1 MFFVV
6 LAVPLITRYQCR
18 RLRTHDSMLDSRQRG
33 NGWKAPTNIRSVQA
47 KAQCLEWEH
56 ACCPHVMPSHRRGQ
70 KNSPRLAPPQPPPPS
85 AVVGPM
91 VLCSRRRH
99 CHRRQSRPP
108 DIRRRSHRRPR
119 PLPAATRPRRPAA
132 ACGLPPWIRSS
143 RDNACRRRRAAGVCN
158 SEDNGSA
165 STFPIA
171 RAPTAVAPLTPSALT
186 RPAGATTRSSARLGG
201 AAPSTTK
208 KPAGNWERKQPAVRH
223 AVHCSF
229 SLRRWHRPR
238 RRRHRSCRRRR
249 RRGRSR
255 PVGAMALTRL

>member
-70 KNSPRLAPPQPPPPS
+70 KNIPRLAPPQPPPPS

-119 PLPAATRPRRPAA
+119 SLPAATRRRRPAA
-132 ACGLPPWIRSS
+132 ACGLPPWILSS

-158 SEDNGSA
+158 SEDKGSA

-171 RAPTAVAPLTPSALT
+171 HAPTAVAPLTPSALT
-186 RPAGATTRSSARLGG
+186 RPAGATSPQHVS
-201 AAPSTTK
+201 
-208 KPAGNWERKQPAVRH
+208 V
-223 AVHCSF
+223 V
-229 SLRRWHRPR
+229 R
-238 RRRHRSCRRRR
+238 RRAQRRSP
-249 RRGRSR
+249 RGTGRGSSPR
-255 PVGAMALTRL
+255 CATPCTSAFRYVVGTARAAAGTDRVAAAAAAGAPAL